1 MTPSFR
7 PLTQALTYAGALP
20 FFLLLPPTLPVLAP
34 VDALHGFLTYGAVIA
49 AFMAGTLWGIVQGRD
64 TAAIGHLI
72 ASNVLALAAWGTLL
86 IEPGRGALAIQLAIF
101 VALLASDY
109 RLATAHLEKPWY
121 WRLRTRV
128 TALVCIAYGAK
139 IILV

>member
-1 MTPSFR
+1 MTPPFR

-20 FFLLLPPTLPVLAP
+20 FFLLLPPTFTVFEP

-49 AFMAGTLWGIVQGRD
+49 SFMAGTLWGIVQGRD
-64 TAAIGHLI
+64 TPAIGLLV
-72 ASNVLALAAWGTLL
+72 ASNVLALAAWGSLL
-86 IEPGRGALAIQLAIF
+86 IEPGRLALIVQLIAF
-101 VALLASDY
+101 AALLVADQ
-109 RLATAHLEKPWY
+109 RLAAANLEKPWY

-128 TALVCIAYGAK
+128 TVLVCIAYVAK